1 EAREHLLERRALA
14 DDAPEVHRDLDLL
27 AEVVALALELFTQP
41 SVLLERRAELPLGAI
56 PLGDVLRR
64 DEERYD
70 VALLV
75 ALGARRQQ
83 HLDDLAGLRDERPRL
98 VLELAVRDD
107 GLEPPARE
115 PLTRLLGHEIGD
127 RPAEHLLALIAELR
141 EPAVADVDD
150 AAVRIDRVQHRRRL
164 AVKLAV
170 VRFETR
176 LLADLGVHGD
186 GPEVVALRAALDDRA
201 REQVDPLAALRPHIE
216 RDVVEPSRAPEQ
228 RQILLVHAAGG

>member
-1 EAREHLLERRALA
+1 VHLDQRTVRARAAGVNRVRDELLADSRFALDQHARVRLRDGLEAREHRLERRALA

-27 AEVVALALELFTQP
+27 AEVVALALELFAQP

-107 GLEPPARE
+107 GLEPPDRE
-115 PLTRLLGHEIGD
+115 PPTRPLGHESGE
-127 RPAEHLLALIAELR
+127 RPARHHLALIAELR

-150 AAVRIDRVQHRRRL
+150 A
-164 AVKLAV
+164 
-170 VRFETR
+170 T
-176 LLADLGVHGD
+176 
-186 GPEVVALRAALDDRA
+186 
-201 REQVDPLAALRPHIE
+201 
-216 RDVVEPSRAPEQ
+216 
-228 RQILLVHAAGG
+228 